1 LHKFFEEK
9 KRKFGGAIE
18 GHKGHD
24 IHSIPLF
31 VWQLAK
37 KKCSPLGGAFS
48 KR

>member
-9 KRKFGGAIE
+9 KRKIGGAIE

-24 IHSIPLF
+24 IHSTI
-31 VWQLAK
+31 VHMATCK
-37 KKCSPLGGAFS
+37 KEMLTFGGAFS